1 MALWFLDFLFLSFAS
16 IRLARQKV
24 DRARAA
30 QQSIASAVVDIIPLA
45 KISVYA
51 AILLLLAYN
60 VTYFVD

>member
-30 QQSIASAVVDIIPLA
+30 QQSIASAVVPLA